1 MSYNPLRSKLLG
13 QVPEED
19 KNVPPVYRDT
29 NRLMRVLGFCVFH
42 NNIQKVR
49 GQRSSE
55 LIIESDGV
63 MVIRMTLNKE
73 LSSYEKTTPTL
84 EQKQ

>member
-19 KNVPPVYRDT
+19 KNAPPIYRDT

-42 NNIQKVR
+42 NNIQKDWTITKNFR
-49 GQRSSE
+49 
-55 LIIESDGV
+55 
-63 MVIRMTLNKE
+63 
-73 LSSYEKTTPTL
+73 TTVSFISA
-84 EQKQ
+84 

>member
-19 KNVPPVYRDT
+19 KNALPVYRDT

-42 NNIQKVR
+42 NNIQKSW
-49 GQRSSE
+49 GLRSSKISNYSAYFE
-55 LIIESDGV
+55 IPDD
-63 MVIRMTLNKE
+63 
-73 LSSYEKTTPTL
+73 PD
-84 EQKQ
+84 

>member
-19 KNVPPVYRDT
+19 KNAPPIYRDT

-42 NNIQKVR
+42 NNIQKDWT
-49 GQRSSE
+49 
-55 LIIESDGV
+55 LIFKTFRLQHRLFHL
-63 MVIRMTLNKE
+63 VILTQE
-73 LSSYEKTTPTL
+73 LSSYEKTTPTA

>member
-19 KNVPPVYRDT
+19 KNAPPVYRDT

-42 NNIQKVR
+42 NNIQKVWV
-49 GQRSSE
+49 QRS
-55 LIIESDGV
+55 
-63 MVIRMTLNKE
+63 
-73 LSSYEKTTPTL
+73 
-84 EQKQ
+84 